1 MFTLDITKF
10 RSLFVAY
17 SNATTYPDDLIT
29 MNWDTATLYISNED
43 HGWLDGLSRE
53 HSLYLMTAHITAL
66 SDIISGGQNPS
77 LVSASSIDKVSV
89 TLTPPPVKNQFHW
102 WLSTTAYGAQLLAL
116 IKMSAVGGIYVGGN
130 AERSAFRKV
139 GGVF

>member
-10 RSLFVAY
+10 RSLFVTY
-17 SNATTYPDDLIT
+17 SNATTCPDDLIT
-29 MNWDTATLYISNED
+29 MNWDTATLYISSED
-43 HGWLDGLSRE
+43 YGWLDGAQRE
-53 HSLYLMTAHITAL
+53 RCLYLMTAHLTAL
-66 SDIISGGQNPS
+66 ADMIATGQTPSMVSG
-77 LVSASSIDKVSV
+77 SSIDKVSV

-116 IKMSAVGGIYVGGN
+116 LKIAAVGGMHVGGN

-139 GGVF
+139 GGSF